1 MKYKISALFAL
12 ILIFTLTSCN
22 NNQQVKQSSAIINTN
37 DTEILEEPGTV
48 ASVVDATYDSVVSV
62 RANVDQIS
70 YSMGSGTLFSYND
83 ELNLSYIL
91 TCYHVI
97 DGATSFTVTLADQET
112 TIDANLVGGDPTND
126 IAVLSI
132 LGTNY
137 TYATISTSELDL
149 GNQIVIIGNPLGTL
163 PGSVT
168 SGYVSYI
175 NRKVVSEDYRT
186 MELIQTDASINSG
199 NSGGAMFD
207 MLGRLCGVV
216 NAKYVDDGVEGLGF
230 AIPINKAI
238 DVVNSIFET
247 AIYDDGNWTTK
258 GYYIGS
264 YEFAFVL
271 SDISYSLFGGSYV
284 AVTGLSN
291 NTTTSGYNY
300 LQLYDEIVSV
310 SAELHDGT
318 IIDINFT
325 SANNLIQKL
334 YNSNLSIGDKITIN
348 IIRNR
353 TEKSL
358 TFTITQFIPL

>member
-1 MKYKISALFAL
+1 MKSKFYVLLAIFLT
-12 ILIFTLTSCN
+12 FTLTSCN
-22 NNQQVKQSSAIINTN
+22 NDQPVKQTSAFINTN
-37 DTEILEEPGTV
+37 DTEILDETGTV
-48 ASVVDATYDSVVSV
+48 ASVVDLTYDSVVSI
-62 RANVDQIS
+62 RANVDQNS
-70 YSMGSGTLFSYND
+70 YSMGSGTLFSFND
-83 ELNLSYIL
+83 DLNLSYVL

-132 LGTNY
+132 LGTDY
-137 TYATISTSELDL
+137 TYATISTDELDL
-149 GNQIVIIGNPLGTL
+149 GSQIVIIGNPLGTL

-175 NRKVVSEDYRT
+175 NRKVISEDHRT

-216 NAKYVDDGVEGLGF
+216 NAKYVDDGVDGLGF
-230 AIPINKAI
+230 AIPISKAM

-247 AIYDDGNWTTK
+247 AIYKDGEWTTK
-258 GYYIGS
+258 GYYKGS
-264 YEFAFVL
+264 YEFAFTL
-271 SDISYSLFGGSYV
+271 SDIPYSLFGGSYV

-310 SAELHDGT
+310 SCKLQDGT
-318 IIDINFT
+318 MIDINFT

-334 YNSNLSIGDKITIN
+334 YNSNLAIGDEITFN

-358 TFTITQFIPL
+358 TFVITQFIPL